1 MSYDNVG
8 EADVIL
14 LSEDDLSSYPRV
26 SGVLLEADKEGIVVL
41 GCDREEVMGEFYFL
55 FEEHSLDLGD
65 FYV

>member
-1 MSYDNVG
+1 MSYDKVG

-14 LSEDDLSSYPRV
+14 LSEDDLSSYPRG

-41 GCDREEVMGEFYFL
+41 GCDREEVMDEFYFL